1 MRSGVGDQRLEL
13 RPSAPFLA
21 ASALSPVALLALG
34 IWGSLRAGELRAV
47 PAVLLAMGVVL
58 AVAALWDLPL
68 RVQLTG
74 QGVTRVCLL
83 RRQHLGWDDVVALGR
98 TRVDRGGERL
108 VGRAVSGL
116 RSSKVGGLVLL
127 VGPKRRRYLL
137 TDRQER
143 PDQWHELER
152 LVPRWAPGVALP
164 PPPAAR

>member
-1 MRSGVGDQRLEL
+1 MRSGVDEQQLEL
-13 RPSAPFLA
+13 RPSALFLA
-21 ASALSPVALLALG
+21 ASAVSPASLLILG
-34 IWGSLRAGELRAV
+34 TWGSLRAGELRAI
-47 PAVLLAMGVVL
+47 PGVLLALGAVL
-58 AVAALWDLPL
+58 AVAALWDLPV
-68 RVQLTG
+68 RVQLSG

-83 RRQHLGWDDVVALGR
+83 RRQHVSWDEVMALGR
-98 TRVDRGGERL
+98 TRIDRGGERL

-164 PPPAAR
+164 PPPAGG